1 MPFSPPPHRHWKSEW
16 LILIGALLVL
26 GGFVLYSI
34 WQEHQ
39 SIETKEADRLKSLTL
54 IAHDA
59 ISNQFGT
66 INQALRLLRQDWL
79 EQGSQTQGLER
90 LNNHLQTFAGLLQG
104 VHSLMV
110 LDANGRVLVANL
122 PELVGMDF
130 SQRNYFLWASVSPNA
145 DRLYVGPP
153 FTTALGAWTISL
165 SLAILAQ
172 DGEFAGLVTATLDE
186 KAANSLLASLRYTQD
201 TRTALVHSDGRLFLT
216 SPVLPELQ
224 GKSLNQSGMLF
235 RRHRTSGQAFS
246 LFNEFA
252 HLSQDNRLLVLR
264 NIQPST
270 MQLDHFL
277 VVAASR
283 NLDAIYLGWWAR
295 SQKIALLFAL
305 LALASM
311 GGLFSLQRHQ
321 RRIDAER
328 LAQQKRLSLLA
339 ESVPGMVYQ
348 FIMTPDGK
356 TRFAYASPNTQ
367 PLYELTPAD
376 ILKDAGALFSRI
388 HADDRGRVAEG
399 ILASARALTPWEE
412 EYRVVLPQGGE
423 RWLAGRSQPQRLDD
437 GQIIW
442 HGHVYDITQAK
453 LQELALR
460 EAKEAAEAASRAKDQ
475 FIANMSHEIRT
486 PLNATLGNLQLLED
500 SFLDGQQQASVANA
514 KTAASLLLA
523 ILNDILDFSKAEAGQ
538 LVLNRAPFC
547 LFELL
552 GNLEVILSVMARN
565 KGLELRL
572 DLDTRL
578 PRVVQGDALR
588 LQQVLLNLAGNAIK
602 FTEQG
607 CVCVYVH
614 QIKGHAHE
622 VMVQFTVKD
631 TGPGIAPER
640 LEVIFERFHQED
652 ASIARRYGGTGLGL
666 PISQRL
672 VRLMGGEIRVS
683 SHPGQGSDFTFVLT
697 LPWSLEDQALNL
709 DHIQEQDQKEVQGQP
724 LAGLRLLLVEDNPL
738 NQALARTLLTQAG
751 AEVLLASTGKE
762 AVDIIRRGQPGV
774 HAVLMD
780 IQMPE
785 MDGYEATRLI
795 RAQVG
800 RALPIIAMTAHSQ
813 IGDRQAS
820 LDADM
825 DGHITKPFA
834 IQGLIALLLHH
845 LGRSG
850 HRPLPAL
857 DAAPDRT
864 DFDTESALHRLGN
877 NRALYARLLSNFA
890 ASQADLPDQLA
901 QALAQGDRASA
912 LRHLHSLKGL
922 AASLGAMALSRTA
935 ARAEIQLKQDANSPD
950 WPKVTAEL
958 GARLRLDI
966 KAMQALARYFGF
978 ESGQAEPVVR
988 EQPEEAVHHQVEAW
1002 QATQATEAA
1011 ELERA
1016 QILLVDDQPINL
1028 EILKEILGNDYQL
1041 LEASS
1046 GGKALALCRQ
1056 QRRPDLVLL
1065 DVLMPDMDGL
1075 EVCRQLKADPL
1086 TADIPIIFITAQTT
1100 ADEESAALDCGGV
1113 DFISKPINPAV
1124 VRARVKTQIT
1134 LKAQHDQLQAL
1145 AKVDGLTGVANRR
1158 RFDEVLRNECQR
1170 ALRTHSP
1177 LALLMIDIDHFKAYN
1192 DHYGHQQ
1199 GDSCL
1204 QQVAASLAAGCH
1216 RAQDLVA
1223 RYGGE
1228 EFACILPDCD
1238 MDDAKTK
1245 AEALR
1250 EGIARLQLPHAA
1262 SPLAPQVSI
1271 SIGVALCRLAG
1282 ENGAGLDAKRLIA
1295 VADQALYAA
1304 KAAGRNR
1311 VMANTGP

>member
-1 MPFSPPPHRHWKSEW
+1 MPFSPPPHRHWKTEW

-328 LAQQKRLSLLA
+328 LAQQERLSMLA
-339 ESVPGMVYQ
+339 GSVPGMIYQ
-348 FIMTPDGK
+348 FTMTPDGK
-356 TRFAYASPNTQ
+356 TRFTYASPNIQ
-367 PLYELTPAD
+367 SLYELTPAD
-376 ILKDAGALFSRI
+376 VLEDAGALLSRI
-388 HADDRGRVAEG
+388 HVDDSDRVGES

-412 EYRVVLPQGGE
+412 EYRIMLPQGGE
-423 RWLAGRSQPQRLDD
+423 RWLAGRSRPQRLDD

-486 PLNATLGNLQLLED
+486 PLNAVLGNLQLLEN
-500 SFLDGQQQASVANA
+500 SRLDNQQQASVANA
-514 KTAASLLLA
+514 QTAASLLLA

-538 LVLNRAPFC
+538 LVPNQAPFC

-552 GNLEVILSVMARN
+552 GNLEVILSVMARK

-572 DLDTRL
+572 DLDAKL

-607 CVCVYVH
+607 CVCIYVH

-622 VMVQFTVKD
+622 VMVQFSVKD

-640 LEVIFERFHQED
+640 LEAIFERFHQED
-652 ASIARRYGGTGLGL
+652 ASTARRYGGTGLGL

-683 SHPGQGSDFTFVLT
+683 STPGQGSDFTFVLT

-751 AEVLLASTGKE
+751 AEVLLANTGKE

-800 RALPIIAMTAHSQ
+800 RALPIIAMTAHSEVN
-813 IGDRQAS
+813 DRQAS

-834 IQGLIALLLHH
+834 IQGLIALLLQH

-850 HRPLPAL
+850 HRPLPAP
-857 DAAPDRT
+857 DAVPDRA
-864 DFDTESALHRLGN
+864 DFDTESALQRLGN
-877 NRALYARLLSNFA
+877 NRALYARLLNDFA
-890 ASQADLPDQLA
+890 ASQAGLPEQIS
-901 QALAQGDRASA
+901 QALLQGDQASA

-922 AASLGAMALSRTA
+922 AASLGAMALSQTA
-935 ARAEIQLKQDANSPD
+935 ARAEILLKQGANSPD
-950 WPKVTAEL
+950 WPEAAAEL

-966 KAMQALARYFGF
+966 KAMQALARHFGF
-978 ESGQAEPVVR
+978 ESDQAGPVVR
-988 EQPEEAVHHQVEAW
+988 GQPEEAVCHQDEAW
-1002 QATQATEAA
+1002 QAAAEAA
-1011 ELERA
+1011 EA
-1016 QILLVDDQPINL
+1016 TQAHILLVDDQPINL
-1028 EILKEILGNDYQL
+1028 EILKEILGGDYQL
-1041 LEASS
+1041 TEVSS
-1046 GGKALALCRQ
+1046 GNQTLAMCRQ
-1056 QRRPDLVLL
+1056 QARPDLVLL
-1065 DVLMPDMDGL
+1065 DILMPDMDGL
-1075 EVCRQLKADPL
+1075 EVCRQLKADPF

-1158 RFDEVLRNECQR
+1158 RFDEVLENECQR

-1192 DHYGHQQ
+1192 DHYGHQR

-1238 MDDAKTK
+1238 MDDAQTK

-1250 EGIARLQLPHAA
+1250 EGITLLQLPHAT

-1271 SIGVALCRLAG
+1271 SIGVAVCRLAG
-1282 ENGAGLDAKRLIA
+1282 KGGAGPDAKHLIA
-1295 VADQALYAA
+1295 AADRALYAA

-1311 VMANTGP
+1311 VMLSS

>member
-1 MPFSPPPHRHWKSEW
+1 M
-16 LILIGALLVL
+16 
-26 GGFVLYSI
+26 
-34 WQEHQ
+34 
-39 SIETKEADRLKSLTL
+39 
-54 IAHDA
+54 
-59 ISNQFGT
+59 
-66 INQALRLLRQDWL
+66 
-79 EQGSQTQGLER
+79 
-90 LNNHLQTFAGLLQG
+90 
-104 VHSLMV
+104 
-110 LDANGRVLVANL
+110 
-122 PELVGMDF
+122 
-130 SQRNYFLWASVSPNA
+130 
-145 DRLYVGPP
+145 
-153 FTTALGAWTISL
+153 
-165 SLAILAQ
+165 
-172 DGEFAGLVTATLDE
+172 TATLDE
-186 KAANSLLASLRYTQD
+186 KAVNGLLASLRYSPD
-201 TRTALVHSDGRLFLT
+201 TRTALIHSNGTLFLT
-216 SPVLPELQ
+216 NPVLPELQ
-224 GKSLNQSGMLF
+224 GQNFNRPGMLF
-235 RRHRTSGQAFS
+235 HRHQRSGQPFS
-246 LFNEFA
+246 LFSEFA
-252 HLSQDNRLLVLR
+252 YLTQDDRLLALR
-264 NIQPST
+264 TIQPPAL
-270 MQLDHFL
+270 QLDQFL

-283 NLDAIYLGWWAR
+283 SLDDIYLGWRAR

-328 LAQQKRLSLLA
+328 LAQQERLGLLA
-339 ESVPGMVYQ
+339 ESVPGMIYQ

-356 TRFAYASPNTQ
+356 TRFAYASPNIQ
-367 PLYELTPAD
+367 PLYEVTPAD
-376 ILKDAGALFSRI
+376 VLKDAEALFSRI

-538 LVLNRAPFC
+538 LVLNRTPFC

-697 LPWSLEDQALNL
+697 LPWSPEDQALNL
-709 DHIQEQDQKEVQGQP
+709 DYTQSEQDQKEVQGQP
-724 LAGLRLLLVEDNPL
+724 LAGLRLLVVDDNPL
-738 NQALARTLLTQAG
+738 NQDLARTLLTQAG

-850 HRPLPAL
+850 HRPVPAL
-857 DAAPDRT
+857 DAAPDRA

-935 ARAEIQLKQDANSPD
+935 ARAEIQLKQGTNSPD
-950 WPKVTAEL
+950 WPKTVAEL
-958 GARLRLDI
+958 DTRLRLDI
-966 KAMQALARYFGF
+966 KAMRSLARYFGF
-978 ESGQAEPVVR
+978 ESDPAGPVVSEQAEEAIPA
-988 EQPEEAVHHQVEAW
+988 PLAVHHPVEAW
-1002 QATQATEAA
+1002 QAPAAEATQA
-1011 ELERA
+1011 R
-1016 QILLVDDQPINL
+1016 ILLVDDQPINL
-1028 EILKEILGNDYQL
+1028 EILKEILGSDYQL
-1041 LEASS
+1041 TEASS
-1046 GGKALALCRQ
+1046 GSQALALCRQ
-1056 QRRPDLVLL
+1056 QAHPDLVLL

-1075 EVCRQLKADPL
+1075 EVCRQLKASPL

-1204 QQVAASLAAGCH
+1204 QQVATSLAAGCH